1 MRGTTLEWRDAP
13 SSEQVRRLPWWPCV
27 HYCELRQRHVVVG
40 DCDWLHRRDRVHEC
54 EQPPDLV
61 RLVCSKQNWVVCAVP
76 LRPRVGGPAEFV
88 PRSRFHIDDP
98 VQAFPVH
105 GACGMWG
112 LIGTALFDWGGPN
125 GKSAGE
131 EATAEDGMYEWNFLL

>member
-1 MRGTTLEWRDAP
+1 MAQL
-13 SSEQVRRLPWWPCV
+13 RL
-27 HYCELRQRHVVVG
+27 VVVG
-40 DCDWLHRRDRVHEC
+40 
-54 EQPPDLV
+54 
-61 RLVCSKQNWVVCAVP
+61 
-76 LRPRVGGPAEFV
+76 PATFV
-88 PRSRFHIDDP
+88 FRGRFHIDDP

>member
-1 MRGTTLEWRDAP
+1 M
-13 SSEQVRRLPWWPCV
+13 
-27 HYCELRQRHVVVG
+27 
-40 DCDWLHRRDRVHEC
+40 
-54 EQPPDLV
+54 
-61 RLVCSKQNWVVCAVP
+61 
-76 LRPRVGGPAEFV
+76 RVGGLAEFV

-131 EATAEDGMYEWNFLL
+131 EAAAEDGMYEFEFSIVI

>member
-1 MRGTTLEWRDAP
+1 M
-13 SSEQVRRLPWWPCV
+13 
-27 HYCELRQRHVVVG
+27 
-40 DCDWLHRRDRVHEC
+40 
-54 EQPPDLV
+54 
-61 RLVCSKQNWVVCAVP
+61 P

-131 EATAEDGMYEWNFLL
+131 EAADEEGMHVTNVPL

>member
-1 MRGTTLEWRDAP
+1 MSWSAIVIGFI
-13 SSEQVRRLPWWPCV
+13 
-27 HYCELRQRHVVVG
+27 
-40 DCDWLHRRDRVHEC
+40 
-54 EQPPDLV
+54 
-61 RLVCSKQNWVVCAVP
+61 
-76 LRPRVGGPAEFV
+76 GGIVYMNANNV
-88 PRSRFHIDDP
+88 LLYFHIDDP

-131 EATAEDGMYEWNFLL
+131 EAADENGMHVTKMGYTSFLL